1 MPGTDIRGLQC
12 EFFPQGLLQNV
23 KGKAVAYHAASLDLW
38 FLNNGHLS
46 TCVHWQGV
54 SIVSISWASPAA
66 VQRVPTRS
74 VREGMKKLSDHSYIT
89 ILLFTMCGA
98 PVVVQNC
105 PSEPDVYEQ
114 PQQMGPTLMKMDKDI
129 LVAGSVG
136 WLSSRC
142 RSGGRSSLHL
152 FGA

>member
-23 KGKAVAYHAASLDLW
+23 KGKAVAYHAASLDLC
-38 FLNNGHLS
+38 FLS

-54 SIVSISWASPAA
+54 SIVNISWASPAA
-66 VQRVPTRS
+66 VKRIATRS
-74 VREGMKKLSDHSYIT
+74 VREGIKKLSDRSYIT
-89 ILLFTMCGA
+89 ILLFKMWGA

-105 PSEPDVYEQ
+105 LSEPDAYEQ
-114 PQQMGPTLMKMDKDI
+114 PQQIGPILMTDKDI

-142 RSGGRSSLHL
+142 RSGGRICS
-152 FGA
+152 ARDENDI